1 MLFLEGVWWPLAV
14 MSLKRL
20 ESSQVLESFFLG
32 VLESF
37 FFFFFG
43 GVTER
48 KLGKDLSSANPIV
61 DLPETTCDILAFLLG
76 EI

>member
-37 FFFFFG
+37 FFWG

-48 KLGKDLSSANPIV
+48 TLGKDLSSANPIV

>member
-37 FFFFFG
+37 FFLG

-48 KLGKDLSSANPIV
+48 TLGKDLSSANPIV